1 MKISNLILLSI
12 FSILLFYIQLWD
24 HRVVT
29 PIYILLLGTCA
40 GYGIYKKNI
49 NMKHIALFLL
59 VIHIIDFGIF
69 EAGFIDYITPY
80 ENQLE
85 RGTLIFGTQLII
97 SIATVFILIV
107 RVQLSRFFSKSKS
120 IALTHFDGIFHWL
133 YIYLSAIYLL
143 ALLENIAWSYFDM
156 KSWTFIYD
164 NFEGLVYV
172 AWALSCGALITM
184 MITSTES
191 NDHIKEVVSE

>member
-1 MKISNLILLSI
+1 MKVSNLILLSI
-12 FSILLFYIQLWD
+12 FSILIFYIQLWD

-29 PIYILLLGTCA
+29 PLYILLLGTCV
-40 GYGIYKKNI
+40 GYGVYTKNI

-59 VIHIIDFGIF
+59 VIHIIDYSIF
-69 EAGFIDYITPY
+69 EAGLIDYITPY
-80 ENQLE
+80 ENQLI

-97 SIATVFILIV
+97 SIGTVLVLIL
-107 RVQLSRFFSKSKS
+107 RVQLSRIFSKSKS

-133 YIYLSAIYLL
+133 YIYLSAIYFV

-164 NFEGLVYV
+164 NFEGLIYT
-172 AWALSCGALITM
+172 AWALCCGTLLAM
-184 MITSTES
+184 MITSTKS
-191 NDHIKEVVSE
+191 NYHDEEAIS